1 MSRSEDNKEAAI
13 EVIEDG
19 IEQRRID
26 KRIGNEFWK
35 ARSSHGRKPI
45 FAKPEDLQEGIDQ
58 YFQWCIDYP
67 LYEVKPMVVDKV
79 LVMVD
84 VPLIRATTR
93 QGLVSFLDINSDTWY
108 EYDKREGF
116 TEVITRAMERMYSQ
130 KFSGAAAGQLNA
142 NIIAR
147 DLGLSEKV
155 DNKHAGH
162 DGGALP
168 MQTVFVPVGKDYDP
182 TK

>member
-1 MSRSEDNKEAAI
+1 MTAEDNKKAAI
-13 EVIEDG
+13 EKIVEDV
-19 IEQRRID
+19 EQRRVD
-26 KRIGNEFWK
+26 RRIGNEFWK

-67 LYEVKPMVVDKV
+67 LYETKAMIVAGAVE
-79 LVMVD
+79 LVEI
-84 VPLIRATTR
+84 PLLRATTR
-93 QGLVSFLDINSDTWY
+93 QGLCGFLDISSMSWY
-108 EYDKREGF
+108 DYDKKEDF
-116 TEVITRAMERMYSQ
+116 SLVTKRAMERMYSQ
-130 KFSGAAAGQLNA
+130 KFTGAAAGQLNA

-168 MQTVFVPVGKDYDP
+168 SMQTVFVPVGKDYDP